1 MTAITF
7 DTYQFVQRLKESGIQ
22 EKQAEAITNIVKDAN
37 ASAELATK
45 GDLERLKAELREEM
59 QDSKADIIKWVAGML
74 VAQSAV
80 IAALVKL
87 L

>member
-7 DTYQFVQRLKESGIQ
+7 DTHQFVQRLKDSGLD
-22 EKQAEAITNIVKDAN
+22 EPQAVAITNIVKDAQG
-37 ASAELATK
+37 SADLATK
-45 GDLERLKAELREEM
+45 GDLERLKAELRDEM
-59 QDSKADIIKWVAGML
+59 KDTKADIIKWVAGML

-87 L
+87 F

>member
-1 MTAITF
+1 MTTITF
-7 DTYQFVQRLKESGIQ
+7 DTHQFVQRLKASGLD

-37 ASAELATK
+37 VSADLATK
-45 GDLERLKAELREEM
+45 HDLAETKAE
-59 QDSKADIIKWVAGML
+59 IIKWVAGML
-74 VAQSAV
+74 IAQSAV